1 MSDTD
6 PGFQSAKTLSEAL
19 PFIQRYHRQTV
30 VIKFGGHAMVD
41 AELSRSFARDVVL
54 LKQLGVNPVVVHGG
68 GPQIGKMLEQLGIKS
83 AFEDGQRVTD
93 DKTLSVV
100 EMVLAGSINT
110 EIVRSINMAGGKAVG
125 LSGADANLLK
135 AKKLQRTVRDP
146 DSEIER
152 VVDLGFVGEPE
163 TVTPDVIQTLANA
176 SEGFIPV
183 IAPLG
188 VGSNYESFN
197 INADTAAGAI
207 AEALKAKRLLLM
219 TDVVGVL
226 DKQGQ
231 LMRSIT
237 ASQVPEL
244 VADGTA
250 KGGMIP
256 KLETASSAVD
266 NGVEAAVILDG
277 RKPNALLVELF
288 TDHGAGTL
296 ISDPDRS

>member
-1 MSDTD
+1 MHPD
-6 PGFQSAKTLSEAL
+6 K
-19 PFIQRYHRQTV
+19 
-30 VIKFGGHAMVD
+30 VD
-41 AELSRSFARDVVL
+41 DDGVETPIDLGYVGDVVS
-54 LKQLGVNPVVVHGG
+54 VNKDV
-68 GPQIGKMLEQLGIKS
+68 
-83 AFEDGQRVTD
+83 
-93 DKTLSVV
+93 
-100 EMVLAGSINT
+100 
-110 EIVRSINMAGGKAVG
+110 INM
-125 LSGADANLLK
+125 LISSN
-135 AKKLQRTVRDP
+135 
-146 DSEIER
+146 
-152 VVDLGFVGEPE
+152 
-163 TVTPDVIQTLANA
+163 
-176 SEGFIPV
+176 FIPV